1 MPLHSRPKFRLPA
14 TTRASGKRLTTY
26 YEATRH
32 QMRNAIAAAAPLVL
46 LFIASAAGLAQERYD
61 VVVRNGRVLD
71 GTGNPWF
78 RADIAVVGDRIAA
91 VGDLS
96 EVEAVDH
103 GGRHPCT
110 VVATAEHVYT
120 ATQSNLRAY
129 AIPRWASAGGRQ
141 RMLPRFE
148 DAEAVKRL
156 DVETMEMLA
165 IRGGPEKL
173 LFTDARAEL
182 NGRTLAAVARDW
194 GIPVPEAV
202 RRILAERDADVM
214 NLELY
219 DMANTKYLAQ
229 QEWMMT
235 CTDGWTPP
243 FGEGITHPPVVRGL
257 HEETPPLRARGAADQ
272 PSLRGARHDLARRA
286 VFRSPGPGVT
296 EGGVLCRCRGV
307 G

>member
-1 MPLHSRPKFRLPA
+1 M
-14 TTRASGKRLTTY
+14 
-26 YEATRH
+26 
-32 QMRNAIAAAAPLVL
+32 
-46 LFIASAAGLAQERYD
+46 AGQ
-61 VVVRNGRVLD
+61 
-71 GTGNPWF
+71 
-78 RADIAVVGDRIAA
+78 
-91 VGDLS
+91 
-96 EVEAVDH
+96 
-103 GGRHPCT
+103 
-110 VVATAEHVYT
+110 HVYT

-202 RRILAERDADVM
+202 RQILAERDADVM

-219 DMANTKYLAQ
+219 DMANTRYLAQ

-243 FGEGITHPPVVRGL
+243 FGEGITHPRSYGAFTRKLRLFVHEERLISLPFAVRGMTSL
-257 HEETPPLRARGAADQ
+257 AAQFFGVPDRGLLKAGFYADVVVLDEARIRDQ
-272 PSLRGARHDLARRA
+272 ATYDDPHQYAEGTMHVLINGRFAFRDGRPTGELAGRPIPRG
-286 VFRSPGPGVT
+286 G
-296 EGGVLCRCRGV
+296 
-307 G
+307 